1 VQRACLTLMGI
12 NDVVLSV
19 CERLSVSRY
28 CLPPASTF
36 CLICS
41 AAGSQS
47 DPTIAF
53 NVVNICAAQCFVAS
67 CVHMSVKTYES
78 KTSKKQTEN

>member
-1 VQRACLTLMGI
+1 VQKRACLTLMGI

-28 CLPPASTF
+28 CLPPASTC

-53 NVVNICAAQCFVAS
+53 NVVNICAAPMLRRVMCTHVTH
-67 CVHMSVKTYES
+67 HMC
-78 KTSKKQTEN
+78 ENV